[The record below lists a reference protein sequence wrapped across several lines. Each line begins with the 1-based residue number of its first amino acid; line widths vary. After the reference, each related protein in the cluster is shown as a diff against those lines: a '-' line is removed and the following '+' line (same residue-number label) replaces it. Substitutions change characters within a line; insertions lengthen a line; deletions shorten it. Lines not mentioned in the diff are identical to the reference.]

1 MLDTLIRGAKIVDG
15 TGKAA
20 FTADVGILDGMIEAV
35 GNLSGAQV
43 FETIEAAGRVLTPGF
58 IDMHRHADAA
68 LFREGFAVLSCKLY
82 KAADEKKRAQ
92 LRGLFAVLLLADEA
106 FKQIGLQIGGN
117 FNWDYLPL
125 HLCSINIFLIALYAW
140 KPSRLLD
147 NFLYFICIPAATAA
161 LLFPTWTSLPA
172 ANFMF
177 WHSTSVHILL
187 AAYPIMLFSGGDIR
201 PSVRYMGKC
210 FLLLL
215 AMAVPIYC
223 VNLLLDTNFMFLMY
237 APDGNPLAWF
247 RDHVGYHWIGFPVLL
262 VAVFALMDVPIM
274 LKKRKE
280 DKLLSAVK

>member
-1 MLDTLIRGAKIVDG
+1 MGYGGYNWRGLWLFALRR
-15 TGKAA
+15 AA
-20 FTADVGILDGMIEAV
+20 FGDACAVYCLCRAELQALQGGGREEA
-35 GNLSGAQV
+35 GA
-43 FETIEAAGRVLTPGF
+43 AA
-58 IDMHRHADAA
+58 
-68 LFREGFAVLSCKLY
+68 K
-82 KAADEKKRAQ
+82 
-92 LRGLFAVLLLADEA
+92 LFAVLLLADEA

-125 HLCSINIFLIALYAW
+125 HLCSINIFLIALHAW
-140 KPSRLLD
+140 KPNRLLD

-172 ANFMF
+172 TNFMF

-187 AAYPIMLFSGGDIR
+187 AAYPIMLFSGGEIR

-247 RDHVGYHWIGFPVLL
+247 RDRFGYHWIGFPVLL
-262 VAVFALMDVPIM
+262 AAVFALMDVPVL
-274 LKKRKE
+274 LKGRQENKAIRAAE
-280 DKLLSAVK
+280 

>member
-1 MLDTLIRGAKIVDG
+1 MLAGTTNLRRLDQVEHFWDTVD
-15 TGKAA
+15 
-20 FTADVGILDGMIEAV
+20 
-35 GNLSGAQV
+35 
-43 FETIEAAGRVLTPGF
+43 TIG
-58 IDMHRHADAA
+58 
-68 LFREGFAVLSCKLY
+68 EGFGFSLFGARHLVTLALYIGFAALSCKLY

-177 WHSTSVHILL
+177 WHSTSVHIFYL
-187 AAYPIMLFSGGDIR
+187 YPRGDGGTAVPDVDVASGGELH
-201 PSVRYMGKC
+201 V
-210 FLLLL
+210 L
-215 AMAVPIYC
+215 AFDERAHSAC
-223 VNLLLDTNFMFLMY
+223 GLS
-237 APDGNPLAWF
+237 
-247 RDHVGYHWIGFPVLL
+247 HH
-262 VAVFALMDVPIM
+262 AVFG
-274 LKKRKE
+274 R
-280 DKLLSAVK
+280 

>member
-1 MLDTLIRGAKIVDG
+1 
-15 TGKAA
+15 
-20 FTADVGILDGMIEAV
+20 
-35 GNLSGAQV
+35 
-43 FETIEAAGRVLTPGF
+43 
-58 IDMHRHADAA
+58 
-68 LFREGFAVLSCKLY
+68 
-82 KAADEKKRAQ
+82 
-92 LRGLFAVLLLADEA
+92 
-106 FKQIGLQIGGN
+106 
-117 FNWDYLPL
+117 
-125 HLCSINIFLIALYAW
+125 
-140 KPSRLLD
+140 
-147 NFLYFICIPAATAA
+147 
-161 LLFPTWTSLPA
+161 
-172 ANFMF
+172 MF

-274 LKKRKE
+274 LKKWKE

>member
-1 MLDTLIRGAKIVDG
+1 MLAGTTNLRRLDQVEHFWDTVD
-15 TGKAA
+15 
-20 FTADVGILDGMIEAV
+20 
-35 GNLSGAQV
+35 
-43 FETIEAAGRVLTPGF
+43 TIG
-58 IDMHRHADAA
+58 
-68 LFREGFAVLSCKLY
+68 EGFGFSLFGARHLVTLALYIGFAALSCKLY

-117 FNWDYLPL
+117 FSWDYLPL

-161 LLFPTWTSLPA
+161 
-172 ANFMF
+172 
-177 WHSTSVHILL
+177 
-187 AAYPIMLFSGGDIR
+187 
-201 PSVRYMGKC
+201 
-210 FLLLL
+210 
-215 AMAVPIYC
+215 PIYC

>member
-1 MLDTLIRGAKIVDG
+1 MLAGTTNLRRLDQVEHFWDTVD
-15 TGKAA
+15 
-20 FTADVGILDGMIEAV
+20 
-35 GNLSGAQV
+35 
-43 FETIEAAGRVLTPGF
+43 TIG
-58 IDMHRHADAA
+58 
-68 LFREGFAVLSCKLY
+68 EGFGFSLFGARHLVTLALYIGFAALSCKLY
-82 KAADEKKRAQ
+82 KEADGKKRAQ
-92 LRGLFAVLLLADEA
+92 LRGLFAVL
-106 FKQIGLQIGGN
+106 
-117 FNWDYLPL
+117 
-125 HLCSINIFLIALYAW
+125 
-140 KPSRLLD
+140 
-147 NFLYFICIPAATAA
+147 
-161 LLFPTWTSLPA
+161 
-172 ANFMF
+172 
-177 WHSTSVHILL
+177 LL

>member
-1 MLDTLIRGAKIVDG
+1 MEAEQAARQFPLFYLYPRGDGGTAVPDVDV
-15 TGKAA
+15 A
-20 FTADVGILDGMIEAV
+20 
-35 GNLSGAQV
+35 SGG
-43 FETIEAAGRVLTPGF
+43 E
-58 IDMHRHADAA
+58 
-68 LFREGFAVLSCKLY
+68 
-82 KAADEKKRAQ
+82 
-92 LRGLFAVLLLADEA
+92 
-106 FKQIGLQIGGN
+106 LQ
-117 FNWDYLPL
+117 
-125 HLCSINIFLIALYAW
+125 
-140 KPSRLLD
+140 
-147 NFLYFICIPAATAA
+147 
-161 LLFPTWTSLPA
+161 
-172 ANFMF
+172 F

-187 AAYPIMLFSGGDIR
+187 AAYPIILFSGGDIR

>member
-1 MLDTLIRGAKIVDG
+1 MEHFWDTVD
-15 TGKAA
+15 
-20 FTADVGILDGMIEAV
+20 
-35 GNLSGAQV
+35 
-43 FETIEAAGRVLTPGF
+43 TIG
-58 IDMHRHADAA
+58 
-68 LFREGFAVLSCKLY
+68 EGFGFSLFGARHLVTLALYIGFAALSCKLY

-92 LRGLFAVLLLADEA
+92 
-106 FKQIGLQIGGN
+106 
-117 FNWDYLPL
+117 LPL

-223 VNLLLDTNFMFLMY
+223 VNLLLDTNFVFLMY

>member
-1 MLDTLIRGAKIVDG
+1 MGYGGYDRRGLWLFA
-15 TGKAA
+15 
-20 FTADVGILDGMIEAV
+20 L
-35 GNLSGAQV
+35 
-43 FETIEAAGRVLTPGF
+43 R
-58 IDMHRHADAA
+58 RAA
-68 LFREGFAVLSCKLY
+68 LSDACAVYRLCRAELQALQGGGREEAG
-82 KAADEKKRAQ
+82 AAA
-92 LRGLFAVLLLADEA
+92 GLFAVLLLADEA

>member
-1 MLDTLIRGAKIVDG
+1 MEHFWDTVD
-15 TGKAA
+15 
-20 FTADVGILDGMIEAV
+20 
-35 GNLSGAQV
+35 
-43 FETIEAAGRVLTPGF
+43 TIG
-58 IDMHRHADAA
+58 
-68 LFREGFAVLSCKLY
+68 EGFGFSLFGARHLVTLALYIGFAALSCKLY

-187 AAYPIMLFSGGDIR
+187 AAYPIMLFWAVISDRASGTWASASCCCWRWRCRFIASTCCSIR
-201 PSVRYMGKC
+201 ISC
-210 FLLLL
+210 F
-215 AMAVPIYC
+215 
-223 VNLLLDTNFMFLMY
+223 
-237 APDGNPLAWF
+237 
-247 RDHVGYHWIGFPVLL
+247 
-262 VAVFALMDVPIM
+262 
-274 LKKRKE
+274 
-280 DKLLSAVK
+280 

>member
-1 MLDTLIRGAKIVDG
+1 MLAGTTNLRRLDQVEHFWDTVD
-15 TGKAA
+15 
-20 FTADVGILDGMIEAV
+20 
-35 GNLSGAQV
+35 
-43 FETIEAAGRVLTPGF
+43 TIG
-58 IDMHRHADAA
+58 
-68 LFREGFAVLSCKLY
+68 EGFGFSLFGARHLVTLALYIGFAALSCKLY

-161 LLFPTWTSLPA
+161 
-172 ANFMF
+172 
-177 WHSTSVHILL
+177 
-187 AAYPIMLFSGGDIR
+187 
-201 PSVRYMGKC
+201 
-210 FLLLL
+210 
-215 AMAVPIYC
+215 PIYC

>member
-1 MLDTLIRGAKIVDG
+1 MLAGTTNLRRLDQVEHFWDTVD
-15 TGKAA
+15 
-20 FTADVGILDGMIEAV
+20 
-35 GNLSGAQV
+35 
-43 FETIEAAGRVLTPGF
+43 TIG
-58 IDMHRHADAA
+58 
-68 LFREGFAVLSCKLY
+68 EGFGFSLFGARHLVTLALYIGFAALSCKLY

-147 NFLYFICIPAATAA
+147 NFLYFICIPAATA
-161 LLFPTWTSLPA
+161 
-172 ANFMF
+172 
-177 WHSTSVHILL
+177 
-187 AAYPIMLFSGGDIR
+187 
-201 PSVRYMGKC
+201 
-210 FLLLL
+210 
-215 AMAVPIYC
+215 VPIYC